1 MIMEYDWVGVDYGS
15 KLAGTTVICYAYD
28 SHLLI
33 KQSQKKE
40 DADTWL
46 HSEISNIGFSD
57 IYFDAPLSLPGAYF
71 GKGDNYFY
79 RLCDRECGAMS
90 PMFLG
95 GLTARAMKLKAN
107 MPRYK
112 FSETY
117 PGYLAKKVLM
127 LSEIYLKKKKYE
139 GQLDHFLKK
148 TLPLPLTHLP
158 SNWHQ
163 VDAILCWISGWRAYR
178 DEALVIGDIE
188 EGVIVV

>member
-1 MIMEYDWVGVDYGS
+1 LEYNWIGVDYGS
-15 KLAGTTVICYAYD
+15 KMAGTTVICYVD
-28 SHLLI
+28 DGHLDL
-33 KQSQKKE
+33 KQSLKKE
-40 DADTWL
+40 DADSWL
-46 HSEISNIGFSD
+46 QGEISKIGLSD

-107 MPRYK
+107 MTRYK

-117 PGYLAKKVLM
+117 PGYLVRKVLM

-139 GQLDHFLKK
+139 GQLDQYLKA
-148 TLPLPLTHLP
+148 TLPLPLLHLP

-163 VDAILCWISGWRAYR
+163 VDAILCWISGWRASK
-178 DEALVIGDIE
+178 DQALVIGDIE